1 MLNWLTKRLSPV
13 KKDSSRWVD
22 LSKSLE
28 ETWETH
34 FNPGCDALA
43 GLKSIYTSSEEG
55 QRKKLAEYG
64 ERYEKNLAAKHLPVA
79 LAMRKLEML
88 QKDTAFPSEMM
99 IIRSLGSTAENPVKP
114 LYALSSEPY
123 GTYFYTDEQ
132 LAEIGVTADYSN
144 IEYQAVRQVDGT
156 WKLTVPASV
165 QLGRALPFLT
175 SRVGVCVDLSEL
187 VVPPDVLQIKED
199 FAYLKPLHIVLD
211 RLIFVINMQIDIRVQ
226 HSYYLFMEKS
236 LTQYV
241 SRNKRI
247 DGSWKLGSQILH
259 EARSIDGSWK
269 LQIGMNLGQYYTNGT
284 VYATLRDLRIA
295 TAGIL
300 TKQIER
306 PDNYLAAR
314 LSESHLRLDKTWKVG
329 NNRILTLVGGTE
341 VNKRSDAPVNTRSE
355 IVHSFK
361 GEIVYPKNP
370 VKIIPLITLSPGWRI
385 NGSWKLGQ
393 PALAPKKL
401 NGSWRILT
409 PGVKAE
415 SSKHLSL
422 HGYIHAMSTVLDK
435 GTRLDGL
442 SRLDGLWKVG
452 AGLAGISLNGTWTV
466 GGGRRV
472 RLFSGKTI
480 SKSTELSSPIIALAS
495 SKWDKSFFIQ
505 YASNNTR
512 LGKLVSLNGSRL
524 NGGWRVGEP
533 ASSNTRQLNGTWKI
547 RFNDGVKSHTSGA
560 HILGGKSLSVSVRR
574 LSSGAARIA
583 ATPRLLDGKW
593 RVGAYNNL
601 NGRWKLG
608 QPGIRLSSPK
618 LTGFGLYRLDGNW
631 TLGTHAYSRLDG
643 SWKVGEA
650 YGPSAESWINITRS
664 HH

>member
-34 FNPGCDALA
+34 FNPGCDTLA

-123 GTYFYTDEQ
+123 GAHFYTDEQ
-132 LAEIGVTADYSN
+132 LAEMGITADYSN
-144 IEYQAVRQVDGT
+144 AEYQAVKQVDGT
-156 WKLTVPASV
+156 WKLTDPASV

-236 LTQYV
+236 FTQYI
-241 SRNKRI
+241 SRNKRL
-247 DGSWKLGSQILH
+247 DGCWKLGSQILH

-269 LQIGMNLGQYYTNGT
+269 LQAGMNLGQYYTNGT

-300 TKQIER
+300 IKQIER
-306 PDNYLAAR
+306 PDNYLTAR

-329 NNRILTLVGGTE
+329 GNRILTLVGGTA
-341 VNKRSDAPVNTRSE
+341 VSKQSDAPVNARSE

-361 GEIVYPKNP
+361 SEMAYPKSP
-370 VKIIPLITLSPGWRI
+370 AKIIPLITLNPGRRV

-393 PALAPKKL
+393 PALTSKKL
-401 NGSWRILT
+401 NGLWRVISLGIKCEETLAATIKAETVFMPMRLTSGSARLGTNSLKLNSLWKIGAHNKLDGSWRLRK
-409 PGVKAE
+409 GRL
-415 SSKHLSL
+415 LSAPKL
-422 HGYIHAMSTVLDK
+422 KDQALY
-435 GTRLDGL
+435 RLDG
-442 SRLDGLWKVG
+442 
-452 AGLAGISLNGTWTV
+452 
-466 GGGRRV
+466 
-472 RLFSGKTI
+472 
-480 SKSTELSSPIIALAS
+480 
-495 SKWDKSFFIQ
+495 
-505 YASNNTR
+505 
-512 LGKLVSLNGSRL
+512 
-524 NGGWRVGEP
+524 GW
-533 ASSNTRQLNGTWKI
+533 QLTMHAK
-547 RFNDGVKSHTSGA
+547 K
-560 HILGGKSLSVSVRR
+560 
-574 LSSGAARIA
+574 
-583 ATPRLLDGKW
+583 
-593 RVGAYNNL
+593 L
-601 NGRWKLG
+601 NGRWKLN
-608 QPGIRLSSPK
+608 QPAGM
-618 LTGFGLYRLDGNW
+618 
-631 TLGTHAYSRLDG
+631 A
-643 SWKVGEA
+643 V
-650 YGPSAESWINITRS
+650 ESWMIIRKAA
-664 HH
+664 